1 MGTIVEVDVLP
12 YTHSGPIA
20 KKAMEVEG
28 KKPIK
33 SPKEE
38 KKTTLPLVK
47 PFGLDLDVSL
57 MTEEEDFEITRV
69 LKDLKASALSMLAGS
84 PVPSHASRRTSF
96 KVTLNPRD
104 SECKEADLY
113 LTIGA
118 SSKRSKKD
126 EQRVYLVKESKAAEL
141 EKICSEYAPENKEEC
156 KRQIEKEIETVEPEV
171 KQLCQERKEKQKQK
185 FQQQLESKQQ
195 CQQQQQM
202 VRQQQQQQ
210 KLDEEEKKCKT
221 ERQLIKA
228 EKNLCIKKFKSE
240 GLNTAAAEK
249 KCEKK
254 VILSEK
260 RHETRQQLK
269 RVLRDVE
276 EGKAVSASG
285 KLVLSGTKSRII
297 EGSVTIGEKTPK
309 LGEEE
314 TKVEMRMNIETP
326 ELGEPIESY
335 ITANGQIR
343 RPTSEW
349 EKEEILK
356 SDLTSKVLVDGHFK
370 YGEEKRS
377 IRSTIV
383 AYRSDEQKK
392 FVEESEEWNTC
403 SEDEKEGRKLS
414 SSCRTARNMAS
425 SLDKVNAKLSLPK
438 EISENRFVE
447 MVTEACKLFFL
458 PYSSQRYTE
467 SKPTGPMRE
476 YEVEAEVDGRGRYL
490 SVKAKGNG
498 EDIRVRDFPLR
509 WDTREFLPICT
520 KESFGH
526 KVIQKLTRHS
536 APSTC
541 KVEPTEI
548 TTFDGKNYRYA
559 INDCEHVVFA
569 EESSSPRVVVSNKKT
584 QKMHVISMI
593 VDGEK
598 YIVEIPRENRHAR
611 REQVTLKING
621 QEKQVQE
628 IKKVQREE
636 MKETHVTK
644 HEDGVYSI
652 HSYKYGVEV
661 LCDGERLMVRTN
673 ELVFRNRATGLCGD
687 LNGEETAD
695 LKTGRQCVLSE
706 SELTGLRFM
715 LEDGKCHGIPEEKKT
730 QIEREEGRCVK
741 EEVEPTIVSGI
752 VSPKR
757 STPTERVHLVEK
769 YGGKTCFSKNMIRSC
784 TKSTP
789 KEVRARTVGYV
800 CMTGAEAKV

>member
-1 MGTIVEVDVLP
+1 MG
-12 YTHSGPIA
+12 
-20 KKAMEVEG
+20 
-28 KKPIK
+28 
-33 SPKEE
+33 
-38 KKTTLPLVK
+38 
-47 PFGLDLDVSL
+47 
-57 MTEEEDFEITRV
+57 
-69 LKDLKASALSMLAGS
+69 
-84 PVPSHASRRTSF
+84 
-96 KVTLNPRD
+96 
-104 SECKEADLY
+104 
-113 LTIGA
+113 
-118 SSKRSKKD
+118 
-126 EQRVYLVKESKAAEL
+126 
-141 EKICSEYAPENKEEC
+141 
-156 KRQIEKEIETVEPEV
+156 
-171 KQLCQERKEKQKQK
+171 
-185 FQQQLESKQQ
+185 
-195 CQQQQQM
+195 
-202 VRQQQQQQ
+202 
-210 KLDEEEKKCKT
+210 
-221 ERQLIKA
+221 
-228 EKNLCIKKFKSE
+228 
-240 GLNTAAAEK
+240 
-249 KCEKK
+249 
-254 VILSEK
+254 
-260 RHETRQQLK
+260 
-269 RVLRDVE
+269 
-276 EGKAVSASG
+276 
-285 KLVLSGTKSRII
+285 
-297 EGSVTIGEKTPK
+297 
-309 LGEEE
+309 
-314 TKVEMRMNIETP
+314 
-326 ELGEPIESY
+326 
-335 ITANGQIR
+335 
-343 RPTSEW
+343 PTSEW

-370 YGEEKRS
+370 YGDEKRS

-383 AYRSDEQKK
+383 AYRSDEQQK
-392 FVEESEEWNTC
+392 FVEESEEWKTC

-447 MVTEACKLFFL
+447 MATEAFKLYFL

-467 SKPTGPMRE
+467 SKPTGPVRE

-498 EDIRVRDFPLR
+498 EDIHVRDFPLR

-548 TTFDGKNYRYA
+548 TTFDGKNYRYT

-569 EESSSPRVVVSNKKT
+569 EESSRPRVVVSNKKT
-584 QKMHVISMI
+584 QKMHVVSMI

-673 ELVFRNRATGLCGD
+673 ELVFRNRATGL
-687 LNGEETAD
+687 
-695 LKTGRQCVLSE
+695 
-706 SELTGLRFM
+706 RFM

-730 QIEREEGRCVK
+730 QIEREEERCVK

-769 YGGKTCFSKNMIRSC
+769 YGRKTCFSKNIIRSC

-800 CMTGAEAKV
+800 CMTGAEAKVMERRVKSGERVTELSNLPTDFSHTVYEPSKC